1 MINEAQLQRIMLN
14 LQQPKAEQF
23 LPHLNQALRGYGID
37 TMLRTAAFIAQL
49 AHESGEFRYM
59 EEIWGPTDAQRRYEP
74 ISTLAARLGNIQAGD
89 GKRFK
94 GRGPIQI
101 TGRANY
107 LRYGELLGHDL
118 VLEPELAAQPEVAF
132 SIAGLFWASNGLNE
146 KADIQDFVG
155 ITKRING
162 GTNGLEDR
170 QRYYARAKTVLA
182 EGFIDNPVSRTRGE
196 RRAPA
201 VPLGIEALPRGSEAF
216 DETGGAMP

>member
-1 MINEAQLQRIMLN
+1 MINQNQLQRIMPHLP
-14 LQQPKAEQF
+14 QAKAEQF
-23 LPHLNQALRGYGID
+23 LPHLNQALRDYGVD
-37 TMLRTAAFIAQL
+37 TVLRTAAFVAQL
-49 AHESGEFRYM
+49 AHESAEFRFM

-74 ISTLAARLGNIQAGD
+74 VSTLATRLGNTQAGD

-107 LRYGELLGHDL
+107 ARYGQLLGRDL
-118 VLEPELAAQPEVAF
+118 VAEPQLAAQPEVAF

-146 KADIQDFVG
+146 KADEEDFVG

-170 QRYYARAKTVLA
+170 QRYYAQAKAVLA
-182 EGFIDNPVSRTRGE
+182 DGFIGNPVSRGGT
-196 RRAPA
+196 RAPGL
-201 VPLGIEALPRGSEAF
+201 PPGIEPLPRGIEAF
-216 DETGGAMP
+216 DETGQAMP